1 MKTWRNTLKLSKWHE
16 ENLPLKK
23 SYSLDRFEQVER
35 SKIEKSQLTN
45 SHFMSISG
53 HFFANYLDNFH
64 KTEVLMVILRC
75 IVCLHP
81 NWIKSN
87 NMILVK
93 TYFCHAWKCIISGLI
108 YQSEFWYLWG
118 IQLSYFQNGYF
129 TKILWG
135 FHETH
140 NQVKIKLFFELF
152 TNKILNMVLCFSFQ
166 IRLYHDIILFA

>member
-1 MKTWRNTLKLSKWHE
+1 MCLMYLNPCLVKNYYIKHNFCHFQFFQFCKKKT
-16 ENLPLKK
+16 
-23 SYSLDRFEQVER
+23 
-35 SKIEKSQLTN
+35 EKPQLTN
-45 SHFMSISG
+45 GHFMTISG

-75 IVCLHP
+75 IVGLNL

-93 TYFCHAWKCIISGLI
+93 IYFCHAWKCIISGLI
-108 YQSEFWYLWG
+108 YRSENWHLWG

-129 TKILWG
+129 AKILWD

-140 NQVKIKLFFELF
+140 NQVKCRWENEI
-152 TNKILNMVLCFSFQ
+152 VLWTF
-166 IRLYHDIILFA
+166 Y